1 MAFLITKP
9 LKTIYNTTHDNA
21 YAKIST
27 YMVDNLNKRI
37 RINVYIF
44 ANQDARLKGSQPI
57 EIKTFTFTGEAYD
70 KLESVSLED
79 MGIEASPGD
88 PLQGVIISLYSLQL
102 QQVYELLSTTTD
114 FASADRVT
122 EEMITDHGEIK
133 AGEEIS
139 LKFADDNKLR
149 EGIHYTKVISTLKM

>member
-1 MAFLITKP
+1 MAFLTTIP
-9 LKTIYNTTHDNA
+9 NTIYNTTHDNA

-37 RINVYIF
+37 RIHVSIF
-44 ANQDARLKGSQPI
+44 ANQDARLKGSQPMD
-57 EIKTFTFTGEAYD
+57 IKTFTFTGEAYD
-70 KLESVSLED
+70 KLESISLED

-102 QQVYELLSTTTD
+102 QQVYELLSTTTE

-122 EEMITDHGEIK
+122 EEMITDYGELK

-139 LKFADDNKLR
+139 LKFAEDNKLR